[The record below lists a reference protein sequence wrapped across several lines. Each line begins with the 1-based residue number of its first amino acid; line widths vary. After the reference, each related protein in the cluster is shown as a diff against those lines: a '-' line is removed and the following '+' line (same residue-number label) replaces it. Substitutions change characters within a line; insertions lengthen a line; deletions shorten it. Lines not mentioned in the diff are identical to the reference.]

1 MAKLSLPDG
10 AKIVDGSIR
19 FQATDD
25 PDETIS
31 QLLGKLFNEDECE
44 GVREFLVGNL
54 SLKETVT
61 KYLGRFQNDEE
72 TTRLLVRIWML
83 SRFGARFSSALDQ
96 LTKSV
101 ETEHEDITVVF
112 MKLYQQLED
121 YRKRSTEL
129 DVRRPPTVER
139 IQLNIEESA
148 GRRVYSFDLE
158 SESKPVEHAATD
170 DRKDSVLR
178 RHIEQF
184 RRMTDAPALRKSVT
198 AIEEFLLGRK
208 SLQNSVT
215 SMAAMP
221 SGSSSAV
228 IETADEREIN
238 AISSLMAAWVAV
250 AFDLTWRELN
260 EYVKWLLRRGLPPL
274 GELFYGLV
282 GKFANVANL
291 EEEYKL
297 HHSTIVSLTQYAMAQ
312 LQPAENE
319 KGDLSK
325 ISWKRFDGDSV
336 PVEQRPEVT
345 EKLMQVLQDSDSS

>member
-25 PDETIS
+25 PDETIN
-31 QLLGKLFNEDECE
+31 QLRGKPFNDDECE
-44 GVREFLVGNL
+44 GVREFLVGDL

-61 KYLGRFQNDEE
+61 KYLSRFQNKEE
-72 TTRLLVRIWML
+72 TTRLLVRVWML
-83 SRFGARFSSALDQ
+83 TKFGARFSTALDQ

-101 ETEHEDITVVF
+101 EAEHEDVTVVF

-129 DVRRPPTVER
+129 NVRRPPVVER

-148 GRRVYSFDLE
+148 GRRVYSFDVE
-158 SESKPVEHAATD
+158 SQDKPVQHAATD

-178 RHIEQF
+178 QHIEHF
-184 RRMTDAPALRKSVT
+184 RRMTDAPSLRKSVT

-221 SGSSSAV
+221 SGSSPAA
-228 IETADEREIN
+228 IETADEREVN
-238 AISSLMAAWVAV
+238 AVSSLMAAWVAV

-260 EYVKWLLRRGLPPL
+260 EYVRWLLRRGVPPL
-274 GELFYGLV
+274 GELFYGLIER
-282 GKFANVANL
+282 FASVADL

-297 HHSTIVSLTQYAMAQ
+297 HHSTIVSLMQYAMAQ
-312 LQPAENE
+312 LQPTESE
-319 KGDLSK
+319 KGDLSS
-325 ISWKRFDGDSV
+325 ISWKLFDGDSL
-336 PVEQRPEVT
+336 PVEQRPEVA
-345 EKLMQVLQDSDSS
+345 EKLVQALQDSDSS

>member
-19 FQATDD
+19 FQAADD
-25 PDETIS
+25 PDETIN
-31 QLLGKLFNEDECE
+31 QLRGKPFNDDECE

-61 KYLGRFQNDEE
+61 KHLSRFQNEEE
-72 TTRLLVRIWML
+72 TTRLLVRVWML
-83 SRFGARFSSALDQ
+83 TKFGARFSSVVDQ
-96 LTKSV
+96 LSKSV
-101 ETEHEDITVVF
+101 EAEHEDFTVVF

-129 DVRRPPTVER
+129 NIRRPPAVER
-139 IQLNIEESA
+139 IQLNIEESG

-158 SESKPVEHAATD
+158 SQSKPVEHAATD

-184 RRMTDAPALRKSVT
+184 RRMTDVPALRKSVT

-228 IETADEREIN
+228 SETAEEREVN

-260 EYVKWLLRRGLPPL
+260 EYVRWLLRRGVPPL
-274 GELFYGLV
+274 EELFYGLV
-282 GKFANVANL
+282 GRFDSVANL

-297 HHSTIVSLTQYAMAQ
+297 HHSTIVSLMQYAMAQ

-319 KGDLSK
+319 KGDLSN

-336 PVEQRPEVT
+336 PVEQRPEVA
-345 EKLMQVLQDSDSS
+345 EKLMQALQDSDSS